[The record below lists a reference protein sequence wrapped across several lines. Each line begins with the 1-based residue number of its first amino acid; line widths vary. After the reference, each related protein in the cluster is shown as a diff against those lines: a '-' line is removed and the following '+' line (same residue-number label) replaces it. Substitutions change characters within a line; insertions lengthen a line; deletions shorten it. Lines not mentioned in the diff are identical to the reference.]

1 MSKVYLKHTLKEGD
15 HKALRRGVPPHAG
28 WWMTAVRPDLKPQGK
43 APKHWRWWDGKLWS
57 TLITP
62 AEARSP
68 STSEVAGRRSEVP
81 SIWGSNDI
89 FWSYEWP
96 EKARVGRVNP
106 DTGEVTGAGP
116 DPYKVLA
123 AKPKPVRRSRWT
135 KVA

>member
-15 HKALRRGVPPHAG
+15 HNVMNKGKPPHVG
-28 WWMTAVRPDLKPQGK
+28 WWATAVRPDLETGK
-43 APKHWRWWDGKLWS
+43 IEQHWRWWDGKVWS
-57 TLITP
+57 TPIT
-62 AEARSP
+62 AGEARSP
-68 STSEVAGRRSEVP
+68 STAEVAGRRSEVP
-81 SIWGSNDI
+81 SIWGNNDI

-106 DTGEVTGAGP
+106 DTGEVTGAGL

>member
-15 HKALRRGVPPHAG
+15 HKVMNKGEPPHVG
-28 WWMTAVRPDLKPQGK
+28 WWLTTVLPEIKGNTGRKG
-43 APKHWRWWDGKLWS
+43 WRWWNGKHWS
-57 TLITP
+57 APVT
-62 AEARSP
+62 AEETRLQD
-68 STSEVAGRRSEVP
+68 SEAIAKRRASYT
-81 SIWGSNDI
+81 SIWGNNDI